1 MSKYREST
9 IDCFHKSEILSE
21 SYEPGAVIADVARR
35 HGLEP
40 SVLYGWRSEARQSGS
55 INQPTDFIE
64 VGVSDEVSSSNN
76 ADIHRVSIDFSHCS
90 LSVEGK
96 ISSESLCGILKLL
109 GE

>member
-1 MSKYREST
+1 MSRSREST
-9 IDCFHKSEILSE
+9 IDSFQKSEILSE
-21 SYEPGAVIADVARR
+21 SYAPGAVIADVARR

-55 INQPTDFIE
+55 INQPGDFVE
-64 VGVSDEVSSSNN
+64 VGVSDEVSSSNK
-76 ADIHRVSIDFSHCS
+76 AAIHRVSIDFSHCS

-109 GE
+109 G

>member
-1 MSKYREST
+1 MSRSRESS
-9 IDCFHKSEILSE
+9 IDSFRKSEILSE

-40 SVLYGWRSEARQSGS
+40 SVLYGWRSEARQSGA
-55 INQPTDFIE
+55 INHPADFVE
-64 VGVSDEVSSSNN
+64 VGVSDDVSSSDK
-76 ADIHRVSIDFSHCS
+76 ADINRVSIDFSHFS

-96 ISSESLCGILKLL
+96 ITSESLCGILKLL

>member
-1 MSKYREST
+1 MSRSREST
-9 IDCFHKSEILSE
+9 IDSFQKSEILSE
-21 SYEPGAVIADVARR
+21 SYESGAVIADVARR

-55 INQPTDFIE
+55 INHPADFIE
-64 VGVSDEVSSSNN
+64 VGVSDEVFSSDK

-109 GE
+109 G

>member
-1 MSKYREST
+1 MSRSRESA
-9 IDCFHKSEILSE
+9 IDSFQKSEILSE

-55 INQPTDFIE
+55 INQSTDFVE
-64 VGVSDEVSSSNN
+64 VGVSDEASSSAN
-76 ADIHRVSIDFSHCS
+76 ADIRRVSIDLSHCS

-109 GE
+109 G

>member
-1 MSKYREST
+1 MSKSREST
-9 IDCFHKSEILSE
+9 IDAFSKSEILSE

-40 SVLYGWRSEARQSGS
+40 SVLYGWRSEASQSGA
-55 INQPTDFIE
+55 INQPSDFVE
-64 VGVSDEVSSSNN
+64 VGVSDDAFPPDK

-96 ISSESLCGILKLL
+96 IISESLCGILKLL